1 MSYCFFFTKL
11 KIRKEKKRDRR
22 IRSENKK
29 DLDKRRE
36 TKKKQVYYCHKLDLT
51 YIFITSKLILIN

>member
-29 DLDKRRE
+29 DLDNKRE
-36 TKKKQVYYCHKLDLT
+36 TKK
-51 YIFITSKLILIN
+51 TSLLLSQTSFNLYLYN